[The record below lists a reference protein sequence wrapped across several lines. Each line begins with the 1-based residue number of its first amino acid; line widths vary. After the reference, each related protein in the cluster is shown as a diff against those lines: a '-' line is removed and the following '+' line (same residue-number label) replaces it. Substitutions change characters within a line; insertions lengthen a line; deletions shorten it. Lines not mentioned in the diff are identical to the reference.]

1 MLHISKKIPF
11 AGMIKKVYSQ
21 CKETL
26 HRVHS
31 SNSHNLLY
39 IKYLNTL
46 ARLMFRFRR
55 K

>member
-26 HRVHS
+26 HRSRPSKPHKYM
-31 SNSHNLLY
+31 Y
-39 IKYLNTL
+39 INHLHTL
-46 ARLMFRFRR
+46 AHLMF
-55 K
+55 